1 MLMDRNAR
9 FGNKIAFV
17 DISADDYDPEQCA
30 GIDFEQAMAEIH
42 AVLPDGKV
50 VTGIEVFR

>member
-1 MLMDRNAR
+1 MDRNAR

-42 AVLPDGKV
+42 AVLPDGKG